1 MKMIKI
7 GIIVGININN
17 KNNFDESMEELK
29 NLCLACKIETVGQIK
44 QNSKKVNSTFYMGS
58 GKIDELKNLLFHN
71 NEAKAATSS
80 PDFKAG
86 ITLSITS
93 DKHMRV
99 KK

>member
-1 MKMIKI
+1 MIKK

-58 GKIDELKNLLFHN
+58 GKIDELKKFSRR
-71 NEAKAATSS
+71 KQCRYSY
-80 PDFKAG
+80 
-86 ITLSITS
+86 I
-93 DKHMRV
+93 
-99 KK
+99 

>member
-1 MKMIKI
+1 MLAISSRKL
-7 GIIVGININN
+7 V
-17 KNNFDESMEELK
+17 
-29 NLCLACKIETVGQIK
+29 NL
-44 QNSKKVNSTFYMGS
+44 SSS
-58 GKIDELKNLLFHN
+58 IDELKNLLFHN

>member
-1 MKMIKI
+1 MIKK

-44 QNSKKVNSTFYMGS
+44 QNSSTSFS
-58 GKIDELKNLLFHN
+58 RENK
-71 NEAKAATSS
+71 
-80 PDFKAG
+80 
-86 ITLSITS
+86 
-93 DKHMRV
+93 V